1 MDPARPVAPAVRVLI
16 KAVKKVDGDR
26 AVPVRISRD
35 GNSLFVALRLKA
47 HDKKE

>member
-1 MDPARPVAPAVRVLI
+1 MDSAEALV
-16 KAVKKVDGDR
+16 KAVKQVDGDR

-47 HDKKE
+47 HDNKE